1 MQAENNLSTQNTV
14 TGTLKYGSWFALLI
28 FFVNLILKLWFL
40 SYNDLALDEPFT
52 LFHSQKSFAGIF
64 EMLRGEN
71 NPPLYFLFMKIWTST
86 FGIGTFAARFPSV
99 VFSSLA
105 AAMIYLTGRK
115 FFNLRTGL
123 IASLLFSFSNTHL
136 FYAQDAR
143 VYALFFLLAVCSNYI
158 FFCLQQTPGS
168 KKLLISWI
176 ILNVL
181 LLYSHFFGIVFVFF
195 QLIAVLSLKQ
205 LRESLLKQTLW
216 CCFALILLFSP
227 YISILIQR
235 FISTTGNTPWIQ
247 PPLWSDL
254 YTMFWRFSNTPVN
267 TVIMLALLF
276 IGIYLSFSRK
286 KINNVVLTDKFRI
299 LLFLLFIPFLFIFFV
314 SFKIPLFLDRYLIFV
329 SLYYYLLVAISIDF
343 LFPKKSWSTGIA
355 MLLPLLMA
363 FSYHFKSE
371 KNRNVKELVEKVRT
385 GTGENTAIYIYPEW
399 FDLNFVY
406 YYEKDW
412 FTKPDETRSL
422 LNDHHIYPI
431 LHPED
436 LDSNSLSSFKDVFLI
451 DAEGGTYDEGNPFAV
466 KIETIFPKKEISE
479 IYEHL
484 YIIHFSKAE

>member
-1 MQAENNLSTQNTV
+1 MQAENNISTQNLV
-14 TGTLKYGSWFALLI
+14 SGALKNGSWFALLI
-28 FFVNLILKLWFL
+28 FLVNLILKLWFL

-52 LFHSQKSFAGIF
+52 LFHSQKSLTGIF
-64 EMLRGEN
+64 EMLKGEN
-71 NPPLYFLFMKIWTST
+71 NPPLYFLFMKIWTSI
-86 FGIGTFAARFPSV
+86 FGIGTFAARFPSA

-105 AAMIYLTGRK
+105 ASMIYLTGRK
-115 FFNLRTGL
+115 FFNPRTGL
-123 IASLLFSFSNTHL
+123 IASLLFTFSNTHL

-143 VYALFFLLAVCSNYI
+143 VYALFFLLTVCSTYV
-158 FFCLQQTPGS
+158 FLGLQQQPGS
-168 KKLLISWI
+168 KKLLIGWI

-195 QLIAVLSLKQ
+195 QLLVLLCLKQ
-205 LRESLLKQTLW
+205 LRETLLKQTLW
-216 CCFALILLFSP
+216 CCFVLILLFSP
-227 YISILIQR
+227 YIPILLQR

-267 TVIMLALLF
+267 TVIMLSLLF
-276 IGIYLSFSRK
+276 IGIYLSFSNKR
-286 KINNVVLTDKFRI
+286 INSVVLPGNFRV
-299 LLFLLFIPFLFIFFV
+299 LLFLLFIPLLFIFFL

-343 LFPKKSWSTGIA
+343 LLPKKSWSIGIA
-355 MLLPLLMA
+355 LLLPILMA

-371 KNRNVKELVEKVRT
+371 KKRNVKELVEKVRA

-406 YYEKDW
+406 YYQKDW
-412 FTKPDETRSL
+412 FTKPDETRRL
-422 LNDHHIYPI
+422 LNDHHIYPV
-431 LHPED
+431 LHPDD
-436 LDSNSLSSFKDVFLI
+436 LDSNSLNSFKDVFLI
-451 DAEGGTYDEGNPFAV
+451 DTEGGTYNEDNPFAV

-484 YIIHFSKAE
+484 YIIHFSKTE